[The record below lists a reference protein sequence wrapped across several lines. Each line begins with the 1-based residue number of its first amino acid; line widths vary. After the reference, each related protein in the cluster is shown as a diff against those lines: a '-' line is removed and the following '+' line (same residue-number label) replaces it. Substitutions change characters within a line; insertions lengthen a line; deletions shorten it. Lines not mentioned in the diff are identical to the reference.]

1 MHIYHLCQYHRGS
14 VSVACHC
21 RTWTSIGSQALSV
34 LPGLPV
40 ENTIRVGIRLFA
52 PYHYGLEPGE
62 FLSLLL
68 PTPKSGT

>member
-52 PYHYGLEPGE
+52 PYH
-62 FLSLLL
+62 
-68 PTPKSGT
+68 